1 MNTGYP
7 RPLGAGRRLRAP
19 GRTGRRG
26 RTAGRPRTRPRW
38 RPASGSAMSAAK
50 RGNES
55 PLAANASRL
64 VRLETGSSSEAEF
77 ARCGEAYTCG
87 RARSPTR
94 AAVANTTGV
103 SSTTVASRLSTAVIS
118 AATANTPAEQP
129 ARAAP
134 GRPGRRTSPAAVN
147 SPSSA
152 HSCASTSTAARNPT
166 TGSSVLVC
174 AQASDGRHRA
184 DRHQQPG
191 RRHRRRRLRPAP
203 RPGDRERQH
212 ADQQGGGD
220 DLGGD
225 RVQGGAFPS
234 GGCDRWR
241 PVQSLPLILL
251 PPARTLGIQGDCLA
265 GAGGSRDRVLNGC
278 AFSVAD
284 VSVFR
289 WGRYTTRSA
298 HNDVLSDS
306 ACCAW

>member
-1 MNTGYP
+1 
-7 RPLGAGRRLRAP
+7 
-19 GRTGRRG
+19 
-26 RTAGRPRTRPRW
+26 
-38 RPASGSAMSAAK
+38 MSSAK
-50 RGNES
+50 RGKDS

-77 ARCGEAYTCG
+77 ARWAVAYTCG
-87 RARSPTR
+87 RARRPTR

-103 SSTTVASRLSTAVIS
+103 SSTTVASRLSTAVVS
-118 AATANTPAEQP
+118 AATANTPPSSRTGRPRQ
-129 ARAAP
+129 ARAT
-134 GRPGRRTSPAAVN
+134 TSPAAVN

-152 HSCASTSTAARNPT
+152 HSCASVSTAARNPT

-174 AQASDGRHRA
+174 AQACGGGHGA

-191 RRHRRRRLRPAP
+191 RRDRRHRLRPV
-203 RPGDRERQH
+203 PGPDDRERQH

-225 RVQGGAFPS
+225 RVQGGTFPS
-234 GGCDRWR
+234 GGCGRWR
-241 PVQSLPLILL
+241 RRGRCRPSSYPRPAARHPRGLP
-251 PPARTLGIQGDCLA
+251 A